1 MRGED
6 RRILFGP
13 YILDP
18 ITRSLTLEGEPVAI
32 GGRALDLLIALVDR
46 RGELVSKKALLAIVW
61 PGVSIEEDNLKV
73 HIMALRRALKDDG
86 RTYVVTVPGRG
97 YTFVAPVE
105 VEASGVP
112 AHEAAHSAR
121 SADEQIVAT
130 RYGARSRLLYHI
142 GILHSLSGPLA
153 LSEGAIVDATLLAV
167 HQINA
172 RGGIRG
178 RAIEPTIADCQSDE
192 ATFAREAER
201 LIVEE
206 GVCALF
212 GGFTS
217 ACRKEILPIVEQHD
231 HLLLYPMQY
240 EGLEQSPNI
249 FYFGAAPNQQIIPAV
264 RWAFAFLRCKRFF
277 LIGWNSIYPRA
288 TNAIVR
294 DEVGSLGGEIV
305 GEEYVNGSGMGMAAR
320 KIAEVKPDII
330 LNSLTRDLNALYS
343 RSLRELGVTS
353 EESPTIYFSISEN
366 EVQSLAPRD
375 TIGDYAAWNYFQ
387 SLERPANQ
395 EFVKLFRSRYG
406 IRRVTSDP
414 MEAAY
419 SGVHLWAQAAEAANS
434 DHVGAIRHALPNQHF
449 AAPGGAVRIDPE
461 NHHTWKIMR
470 LARIGDA
477 GQFSIVW
484 STERPI
490 RPEPYPASR
499 SIAEWHTFLQS
510 LREGWGGRW
519 SGTEIHS
526 NSEDTG

>member
-1 MRGED
+1 MSGKD

-13 YILDP
+13 YTLDP
-18 ITRSLTLEGEPVAI
+18 IARSLTQKGEPVAI

-46 RGELVSKKALLAIVW
+46 RGELVSKKTLLAIVW
-61 PGVSIEEDNLKV
+61 PAMSIEEDNLKV

-121 SADEQIVAT
+121 SADEQVVTT
-130 RYGARSRLLYHI
+130 RYARSRLTYRI
-142 GILHSLSGPLA
+142 GVLHSLSGPLA

-178 RAIEPTIADCQSDE
+178 RKIEPTIADCQSDE

-201 LIVEE
+201 LIVKE

-217 ACRKEILPIVEQHD
+217 ACRKEILPVVEEHD

-249 FYFGAAPNQQIIPAV
+249 FYLGAAPNQQIIPAV

-288 TNAIVR
+288 TNEIIR

-305 GEEYVNGSGMGMAAR
+305 GEEYVRSSGMGMAVR

-330 LNSLTRDLNALYS
+330 LNSLTRDLNANYC
-343 RSLRELGVTS
+343 RSLRELGVSS
-353 EESPTIYFSISEN
+353 EESPTMYFSISEN
-366 EVQSLAPRD
+366 EAQSLAPGE

-395 EFVKLFRSRYG
+395 EFVELFRSYYG

-419 SGVHLWAQAAEAANS
+419 CGVHLWAQAAEAANS
-434 DHVGAIRHALPNQHF
+434 DDVSAIRHALPNQHF
-449 AAPGGAVRIDPE
+449 LAPGGPIRIDPE

-470 LARIGDA
+470 LARISDA

-484 STERPI
+484 SSERPI

-499 SIAEWHTFLQS
+499 SIAEWHAFLQS
-510 LREGWGGRW
+510 LRERWGGRW
-519 SGTEIHS
+519 SKTEIRS
-526 NSEDTG
+526 NLEDTE